1 MHYKCENC
9 GKMIQD
15 FWRMITLKIKG
26 EEISFCS
33 DSCREEYEKA
43 KKKY

>member
-15 FWRMITLKIKG
+15 YWRMIKHKSKSG
-26 EEISFCS
+26 EEVNFCS
-33 DSCREEYEKA
+33 DSCKTEYEK
-43 KKKY
+43 KNK